1 MKKLNAEISVGIFV
15 LAGLLCLAYLS
26 IKLGKVE
33 LWGGNYYEL
42 TANFESVSGL
52 KTGATVEIAGVDIGR
67 VCRIKLDIKRGY
79 TAKVFLQIKP
89 GINLSDDTI
98 ASIRTSGIIGDKYVR
113 LQPGRDNKMLA
124 GGSRI
129 RHTESAIDLEQIISE
144 YIQGKV

>member
-1 MKKLNAEISVGIFV
+1 MRQFKAEISVGIFV
-15 LAGLLCLAYLS
+15 LAGLICLAYLS
-26 IKLGKVE
+26 IMLGNVE

-52 KTGATVEIAGVDIGR
+52 KTGATVEIAGVDVGR
-67 VCRIKLDIKRGY
+67 VYRIKLDIKRGY

-89 GINLSDDTI
+89 GIHLPDDTV

-113 LQPGRDNKMLA
+113 LQPGADKKMLA
-124 GGSRI
+124 DGSRI
-129 RHTESAIDLEQIISE
+129 KHTESAIDLEEIISE